1 MSHSETSA
9 TILDI
14 AEHHI
19 RALALRKKEHTYR
32 DWGSSSG
39 VSEQRAWQLV
49 REEIG

>member
-19 RALALRKKEHTYR
+19 GALALRKKEHTIAR
-32 DWGSSSG
+32 LGLHSG
-39 VSEQRAWQLV
+39 VGEQRAWQLV